1 MDIFKQNKV
10 NPLLEAAFGPT
21 ASVAAP
27 DALLESNKGKAQP
40 GTEKGKKAL
49 SDAIFEAVSKRSR
62 QDERSVAASFL
73 LDWAR
78 SSNPTSEDID
88 GIAMVMAGIS
98 DDEDDDEITDAQ
110 TDEYNRVLSI
120 LAEAAVSLGADQ
132 DSVTQMID
140 EEDDEAAIAV
150 ADAISAANEDDDEAI
165 AIYGVS
171 GDSDDDAM
179 LEANKKVVRNGEV
192 KLIRKRPRPK
202 RITALQRASIKKAQ
216 RKSHTAA
223 ANISRRKSLKVR
235 KKRGL

>member
-1 MDIFKQNKV
+1 
-10 NPLLEAAFGPT
+10 
-21 ASVAAP
+21 
-27 DALLESNKGKAQP
+27 
-40 GTEKGKKAL
+40 
-49 SDAIFEAVSKRSR
+49 
-62 QDERSVAASFL
+62 
-73 LDWAR
+73 
-78 SSNPTSEDID
+78 
-88 GIAMVMAGIS
+88 
-98 DDEDDDEITDAQ
+98 
-110 TDEYNRVLSI
+110 
-120 LAEAAVSLGADQ
+120 LGADQ

-140 EEDDEAAIAV
+140 EEDDDAAIIV

-216 RKSHTAA
+216 RKSHTAS

>member
-1 MDIFKQNKV
+1 MDIFKQNQV
-10 NPLLEAAFGPT
+10 NPLLEAAFGTVAPVS
-21 ASVAAP
+21 AS
-27 DALLESNKGKAQP
+27 DALLESNKGKDESKK
-40 GTEKGKKAL
+40 EKGKKAL

-73 LDWAR
+73 IDWAR
-78 SSNPTSEDID
+78 SSSPTSEDID

-98 DDEDDDEITDAQ
+98 DDEEEDEITDAQ
-110 TDEYNRVLSI
+110 TDEYNRVLSV
-120 LAEAAVSLGADQ
+120 LADAAVSLGADQ

-140 EEDDEAAIAV
+140 EDDDDAALSV

-216 RKSHTAA
+216 RKSHTAS
-223 ANISRRKSLKVR
+223 ANISRRRSLKVR